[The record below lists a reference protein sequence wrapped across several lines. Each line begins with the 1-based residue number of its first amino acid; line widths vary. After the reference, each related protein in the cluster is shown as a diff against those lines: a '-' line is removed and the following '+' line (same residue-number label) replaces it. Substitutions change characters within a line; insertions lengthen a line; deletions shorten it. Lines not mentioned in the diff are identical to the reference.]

1 MKNYLSLSILMLM
14 LFWIPA
20 TGWGVDKTGREA
32 ARLMEQGET
41 KKAINILEGLAA
53 KGDTKAMVQLGLYYY
68 EGTKIKQDYPK
79 AMDWWLK
86 AFAAENADAFV
97 NLGVMHRDGHAVP
110 KNKKIAYCV
119 FLATHMCGLGSEST
133 QLRSNSC
140 LRRIMKE
147 LSKDDIKDCLSNY
160 TPGYI
165 FAYLEAKGKMK
176 SIPEKHKPSKEHPA
190 LKDLGW
196 FLDSEIDA
204 IFGPPTEEEK
214 KAREERDRQWEKER
228 AALEHT
234 LVFQI
239 KFSKDS
245 ANRYHSYD
253 IITDQGMSSGRIS
266 EKKLQKQDEYFV
278 YEDDAL
284 IYSNHH
290 RYVTVENNKYEDLVF
305 KIDHPIKPSPC
316 DWSKWQ
322 KVNYVLKD
330 GMDKLTLLRG
340 GEPKSKETD
349 VPVNM
354 PELRFKV
361 VKR

>member
-1 MKNYLSLSILMLM
+1 MKNYLSLSILIL
-14 LFWIPA
+14 LHLWILT
-20 TGWGVDKTGREA
+20 TGCDADKTGGEA
-32 ARLMEQGET
+32 VRLMEQDET
-41 KKAINILEGLAA
+41 RKAINILEGLAA
-53 KGDTKAMVQLGLYYY
+53 KGDTKAMVQLGIYYY
-68 EGTKIKQDYPK
+68 EGAIIKQDYPK

-86 AFAAENADAFV
+86 AFDAENADAFV

-119 FLATHMCGLGSEST
+119 FLTTHMCGLGSEST

-140 LRRIMKE
+140 LRRMIEE

-165 FAYLEAKGKMK
+165 FAYLEAKGKMEG
-176 SIPEKHKPSKEHPA
+176 IPGKHKPSEEQPA

-214 KAREERDRQWEKER
+214 KAREERDRQWEKES

-239 KFSKDS
+239 KFPKDS
-245 ANRYHSYD
+245 ASQYHSYD
-253 IITDQGMSSGRIS
+253 IITDQGMSSGRIP
-266 EKKLQKQDEYFV
+266 EKKLRKQDGHLI
-278 YEDDAL
+278 YEDDDL

-290 RYVTVENNKYEDLVF
+290 RYVTVVNNKYETLVF
-305 KIDHPIKPSPC
+305 KIDHPKKPSPC
-316 DWSKWQ
+316 DWGKWQ
-322 KVNYVLKD
+322 KVNYILKD
-330 GMDKLTLLRG
+330 DMDKFTLMQG
-340 GEPKSKETD
+340 SEPKSKETD
-349 VPVNM
+349 AMVNM
-354 PELRFKV
+354 PQLRFKV
-361 VKR
+361 TK